1 MEADD
6 ETAALALQLQLED
19 LASILT
25 PVDDERNGNDE
36 AASDRTYALQ
46 LYQRELST
54 QKTIL
59 DDRRIAREVQAGR
72 HILTTT
78 AEGTQAT
85 PRDQSSA
92 RHIADR
98 GNADGSSDV
107 ATEGPASATTAN
119 PTSASDDEATVTSA
133 DNHHSK
139 DLKDLPPKPTTLNVS
154 EAEDTKSFTAASPQP
169 TNDGVLNARAND
181 DDIETGE
188 SSAQGA
194 IEGRGKR
201 PAPVDDGDEDNE
213 RPSHLICDICRSK
226 CPFFDVTSLSA
237 CQHRYCRACLDQL
250 FSLSLTDEMVFPP
263 RCCSQIISFD
273 DVRVYLSADT
283 ARDFE
288 RKRPELETVG
298 KKYCHISTCS
308 TWIPPTEIADDEKV
322 GTCPK
327 CAARTCVVCNEK
339 AHEVGEEK
347 CPGDEAMKELLRA
360 AGGDEWQRC
369 YSCNHFVELNTG
381 CYHIRYVI
389 QILPQIPA
397 RFFFSSHSSL

>member
-19 LASILT
+19 LASILA
-25 PVDDERNGNDE
+25 PAADERNGNGE

-72 HILTTT
+72 RILTTT
-78 AEGTQAT
+78 AEVTRAT

-98 GNADGSSDV
+98 SNADDSSGA
-107 ATEGPASATTAN
+107 ATEGPASDTTTN
-119 PTSASDDEATVTSA
+119 PTSAGDEEATVTTT
-133 DNHHSK
+133 DDHHNE
-139 DLKDLPPKPTTLNVS
+139 DLKEFPSKPTISNVS
-154 EAEDTKSFTAASPQP
+154 EAEDTKPFTAASPQS
-169 TNDGVLNARAND
+169 TNDIVHNARAID

-188 SSAQGA
+188 SSTQGA
-194 IEGRGKR
+194 IKGKGKR
-201 PAPVDDGDEDNE
+201 PAPIGDDDEDSE

-226 CPFFDVTSLSA
+226 YPFFDVTTLSA
-237 CQHRYCRACLDQL
+237 CQHRYCRACLDHL

-263 RCCSQIISFD
+263 RCCSQTISFD

-308 TWIPPTEIADDEKV
+308 TWISPTEIADDEKV

-339 AHEVGEEK
+339 AHEVGEEN

-389 QILPQIPA
+389 QILPQIPVL
-397 RFFFSSHSSL
+397 FSFSSHSSR